1 MAENKNA
8 NPAAEPLAKSAQAA
22 HQIRGAIKTGK
33 AIAGAAKG
41 AAAGGPYGAIAGF
54 AWENR
59 KLIGKIIAA
68 TALVLA
74 IPILFILMLPSLI
87 FGDLS
92 STDVTDIMNNDSAI
106 VANVETAQTTI
117 NDCINQAHSDVLE
130 RINDDIASQP
140 EGTSSRVADNFAGSV
155 IMDTNMLIS
164 QYCASKDKWNEIN
177 VNDLKKIINDHRG
190 ELFTY
195 TVTTSTETSGETS
208 VTVYTY
214 TVQYVGNE
222 KFKEIFGLDEKKT
235 ELAYSYAENLTT
247 FLYGSSLIGGTAAV
261 SADVERY
268 SDKIQK
274 YAEQYGIPEFVA
286 VIKCVMMAESGGRGT
301 DVMQCSECPYN
312 ERFSNKPN
320 SITDVDYSIEIG
332 IKYLAECLKQ
342 AECSSPTD
350 MARLSLALQGYNYGN
365 GYIGWAQK
373 NYGGYSQANAQ
384 EFSTMMKA
392 KLGWSTYGNPNYV
405 SAVLK
410 YYLDTS
416 MSGGGSAGWGSPFP
430 GKDWKSVV
438 TSEFGYRI
446 DPVTGAKGTFHAG
459 IDIGYPTGTVI
470 SAVKEGTVTAA
481 NYYTGGYGY
490 HVIIDHG
497 GGYKTLYGHCSTLL
511 VRVGDKVTKGQAIA
525 KVGNTGKS
533 TGPHLHLNVYVN
545 GETQNPRNFIN

>member
-1 MAENKNA
+1 MAESNT
-8 NPAAEPLAKSAQAA
+8 NPAAEPILKSVQTA
-22 HQIRGAIKTGK
+22 HQIQGAVKTGK
-33 AIAGAAKG
+33 AIASMAKG
-41 AAAGGPYGAIAGF
+41 AAAGGPYGAIAGL

-59 KLIGKIIAA
+59 KTIAKA
-68 TALVLA
+68 VAAIALVLA

-92 STDVTDIMNNDSAI
+92 STEVSDVMNNDTAI
-106 VANVETAQTTI
+106 VANVETAQTVI
-117 NDCINQAHSDVLE
+117 NDCINQSHNDILSK
-130 RINDDIASQP
+130 INDEITSQP
-140 EGTSSRVADNFAGSV
+140 EGTTARIEDSFAGSV
-155 IMDTNMLIS
+155 IMDTNTLIS

-177 VNDLKKIINDHRG
+177 VNDLKKTINAHKS

-195 TVTTSTETSGETS
+195 TVTTSTESSGETS

-222 KFKEIFGLDEKKT
+222 KFKEVFGLDKEKT
-235 ELAYSYAENLTT
+235 QLAYNYAENLTT
-247 FLYGSSLIGGTAAV
+247 FLYGSALNGGTAAV
-261 SADVERY
+261 SEDVERY

-274 YAEQYGIPEFVA
+274 YAKQYGIEGFVA
-286 VIKCVMMAESGGRGT
+286 VIKCVMMAESGGRGA

-312 ERFSNKPN
+312 TKYSKKPN

-332 IKYLAECLKQ
+332 IKYFADCLKQ
-342 AECSSPTD
+342 ASCVSPTD

-384 EFSTMMKA
+384 EFSNKMKA

-416 MSGGGSAGWGSPFP
+416 VTGGGSDGWGSPFP

-438 TSEFGYRI
+438 TSEFGYRV
-446 DPVTGAKGTFHAG
+446 DPVTGKKGAFHAG
-459 IDIGYPTGTVI
+459 IDIGYPSGTVI

-481 NYYTGGYGY
+481 NYYTSGYGY

-497 GGYKTLYGHCSTLL
+497 NGYKTLYGHCSTLL
-511 VRVGDKVTKGQAIA
+511 VNVGDKVTKGQAVA
-525 KVGNTGKS
+525 KVGSTGKS

>member
-1 MAENKNA
+1 M
-8 NPAAEPLAKSAQAA
+8 
-22 HQIRGAIKTGK
+22 
-33 AIAGAAKG
+33 AKG
-41 AAAGGPYGAIAGF
+41 AAAGGPYGAIAGL

-59 KLIGKIIAA
+59 KVIAKA
-68 TALVLA
+68 AAAIALVLA

-92 STDVTDIMNNDSAI
+92 STEVSDVMNNDTAI
-106 VANVETAQTTI
+106 VANVETAQTVI
-117 NDCINQAHSDVLE
+117 NDCINQSHNDILSK
-130 RINDDIASQP
+130 INDEISSQP
-140 EGTSSRVADNFAGSV
+140 EGTTARIEDSFVGSV
-155 IMDTNMLIS
+155 IMDTNTLIS
-164 QYCASKDKWNEIN
+164 QYCASREKWNEIN
-177 VNDLKKIINDHRG
+177 VNDLKKTINAHKS

-195 TVTTSTETSGETS
+195 TVTTSTESSGETS

-222 KFKEIFGLDEKKT
+222 KFKEVFGLDEEKT
-235 ELAYSYAENLTT
+235 KLAYNYAENLTT
-247 FLYGSSLIGGTAAV
+247 FLYGSALNGGTAAV
-261 SADVERY
+261 SEDVERY

-274 YAEQYGIPEFVA
+274 YAQQYGIEGFVA
-286 VIKCVMMAESGGRGT
+286 VIKCVMMAESGGGGA

-312 ERFSNKPN
+312 TKYSKKPN

-332 IKYLAECLKQ
+332 IKYFADCLKQ
-342 AECSSPTD
+342 ASCTSPTD

-384 EFSTMMKA
+384 EFSNKMKA

-416 MSGGGSAGWGSPFP
+416 VTGGGSDGWGSPFP
-430 GKDWKSVV
+430 GKDWKIVV
-438 TSEFGYRI
+438 TSEFGYRV
-446 DPVTGAKGTFHAG
+446 DPVTGKKGAFHAG
-459 IDIGYPTGTVI
+459 IDIGYPAGTVI
-470 SAVKEGTVTAA
+470 SAVQEGTVTAA
-481 NYYTGGYGY
+481 NYYTSGYGY

-497 GGYKTLYGHCSTLL
+497 NGYKTLYGHCSTLL
-511 VRVGDKVTKGQAIA
+511 VNVGDKVTKGQAVA
-525 KVGNTGKS
+525 KVGSTGKS

>member
-1 MAENKNA
+1 MAESNTNS
-8 NPAAEPLAKSAQAA
+8 AAESVLKSVQAA
-22 HQIRGAIKTGK
+22 HQIQGAVKTGK
-33 AIAGAAKG
+33 AIAGMAKG
-41 AAAGGPYGAIAGF
+41 AAAGGPYGAIAGL

-59 KLIGKIIAA
+59 KVIAKA
-68 TALVLA
+68 AAAIALVLA

-92 STDVTDIMNNDSAI
+92 STEVSDVMNNDTAI
-106 VANVETAQTTI
+106 VANVETAQTVI
-117 NDCINQAHSDVLE
+117 NDCINQSHNDILSK
-130 RINDDIASQP
+130 INDEISSQP
-140 EGTSSRVADNFAGSV
+140 EGTTARIEDSFVGSV
-155 IMDTNMLIS
+155 IMDTNTLIS
-164 QYCASKDKWNEIN
+164 QYCASKEKWNEIN
-177 VNDLKKIINDHRG
+177 VNDLKKTINAHKS

-195 TVTTSTETSGETS
+195 TVTTSTESSGETS

-222 KFKEIFGLDEKKT
+222 KFKEVFGLDEEKT
-235 ELAYSYAENLTT
+235 QLAYNYAEHLTT
-247 FLYGSSLIGGTAAV
+247 FLYGSALNGGTAAV
-261 SADVERY
+261 SEDVERY

-274 YAEQYGIPEFVA
+274 YAQQYGIEGFVA
-286 VIKCVMMAESGGRGT
+286 VIKCVMMAESGGRGA

-312 ERFSNKPN
+312 TKYSKKPN

-332 IKYLAECLKQ
+332 IKYFADCLKQ
-342 AECSSPTD
+342 ASCTSPTD

-384 EFSTMMKA
+384 EFSNKMKA

-416 MSGGGSAGWGSPFP
+416 VTGGGSDGWGSPFP

-438 TSEFGYRI
+438 TSEFGYRV
-446 DPVTGAKGTFHAG
+446 DPVTGKKGAFHAG
-459 IDIGYPTGTVI
+459 IDIGYPAGTVI

-481 NYYTGGYGY
+481 NYYTSGYGY

-497 GGYKTLYGHCSTLL
+497 NGYKTLYGHCSTLL
-511 VRVGDKVTKGQAIA
+511 VNVGDKVTKGQAVA
-525 KVGNTGKS
+525 KVGSTGKS

>member
-1 MAENKNA
+1 MAESNTNS
-8 NPAAEPLAKSAQAA
+8 AAESVLKSVQAA
-22 HQIRGAIKTGK
+22 HQIQGAVKTGK
-33 AIAGAAKG
+33 AIAGMAKG
-41 AAAGGPYGAIAGF
+41 AAAGGPYGAIAGL

-59 KLIGKIIAA
+59 KVIAKA
-68 TALVLA
+68 AAAIALVLA

-92 STDVTDIMNNDSAI
+92 STEVSDVMNNDTAI
-106 VANVETAQTTI
+106 VANVETAQTVI
-117 NDCINQAHSDVLE
+117 NDCINQSHNDILSK
-130 RINDDIASQP
+130 INDEISSQP
-140 EGTSSRVADNFAGSV
+140 EGTTARIEDSFVGSV
-155 IMDTNMLIS
+155 IMDTNTLIS
-164 QYCASKDKWNEIN
+164 QYCASKEKWNEIN
-177 VNDLKKIINDHRG
+177 VNDLKKTINAHKS

-195 TVTTSTETSGETS
+195 PVTTSTESSGETS

-222 KFKEIFGLDEKKT
+222 KFKEVFGLDEEKT
-235 ELAYSYAENLTT
+235 QLAYNYAENLTT
-247 FLYGSSLIGGTAAV
+247 FLYGSALNGGTAAV
-261 SADVERY
+261 SEDVERY

-274 YAEQYGIPEFVA
+274 YAQQYGIEGFVA
-286 VIKCVMMAESGGRGT
+286 VIKCVMMAESGGRGA

-312 ERFSNKPN
+312 TKYSKKPN

-332 IKYLAECLKQ
+332 IKYFADCLKQ
-342 AECSSPTD
+342 ASCTSPTD

-384 EFSTMMKA
+384 EFSNKMKA

-416 MSGGGSAGWGSPFP
+416 VTGGGSDGWGSPFP

-438 TSEFGYRI
+438 TSEFGYRV
-446 DPVTGAKGTFHAG
+446 DPVTGKKGAFHAG
-459 IDIGYPTGTVI
+459 IDIGYPAGTVI

-481 NYYTGGYGY
+481 NYYTSGYGY

-497 GGYKTLYGHCSTLL
+497 NGYKTLYGHCSTLL
-511 VRVGDKVTKGQAIA
+511 VNVGDKVTKGQAVA
-525 KVGNTGKS
+525 KVGSTGKS

>member
-1 MAENKNA
+1 MAESNTNS
-8 NPAAEPLAKSAQAA
+8 AAESVLKSVQAA
-22 HQIRGAIKTGK
+22 HQIQGAVKTGK
-33 AIAGAAKG
+33 AIAGMAKG
-41 AAAGGPYGAIAGF
+41 AAAGGPYGAIAGL

-59 KLIGKIIAA
+59 KVIAKA
-68 TALVLA
+68 AAAIALELA

-92 STDVTDIMNNDSAI
+92 STEVSDVMNNDTAI
-106 VANVETAQTTI
+106 VANVETAQTVI
-117 NDCINQAHSDVLE
+117 NDCINQSHNDILSK
-130 RINDDIASQP
+130 INDEISSQP
-140 EGTSSRVADNFAGSV
+140 EGTTARIEDSFVGSV
-155 IMDTNMLIS
+155 IMDTNTLIS
-164 QYCASKDKWNEIN
+164 QYCASKEKWNEIN
-177 VNDLKKIINDHRG
+177 VNDLKKTINAHKS

-195 TVTTSTETSGETS
+195 TVTTSTESSGETS

-222 KFKEIFGLDEKKT
+222 KFKEVFGLDEEKT
-235 ELAYSYAENLTT
+235 QLAYNYAENLTT
-247 FLYGSSLIGGTAAV
+247 FLYGSALNGGTAAV
-261 SADVERY
+261 SEDVERY

-274 YAEQYGIPEFVA
+274 YAQQYGIEGFVA
-286 VIKCVMMAESGGRGT
+286 VIKCVMMAESGGRGA

-312 ERFSNKPN
+312 TKYSKKPN

-332 IKYLAECLKQ
+332 IKYFADCLKQ
-342 AECSSPTD
+342 ASCTSPTD

-384 EFSTMMKA
+384 EFSNKMKA

-416 MSGGGSAGWGSPFP
+416 VTGGGSDGWGSPFP

-438 TSEFGYRI
+438 TSEFGYRV
-446 DPVTGAKGTFHAG
+446 DPVTGKKGAFHAG
-459 IDIGYPTGTVI
+459 IDIGYPAGTVI

-481 NYYTGGYGY
+481 NYYTSGYGY

-497 GGYKTLYGHCSTLL
+497 NGYKTLYGHCSTLL
-511 VRVGDKVTKGQAIA
+511 VNVGDKVTKGQAVA
-525 KVGNTGKS
+525 KVGSTGKS

>member
-1 MAENKNA
+1 MAESNTNS
-8 NPAAEPLAKSAQAA
+8 AAESVLKSVQAA
-22 HQIRGAIKTGK
+22 HQIQGAVKTGK
-33 AIAGAAKG
+33 AIAGMAKG
-41 AAAGGPYGAIAGF
+41 AAAGGPYGAIAGL

-59 KLIGKIIAA
+59 KVIAKA
-68 TALVLA
+68 AAAIALVLA

-92 STDVTDIMNNDSAI
+92 STEVSDVMNNDTAI
-106 VANVETAQTTI
+106 VANVETAQTVI
-117 NDCINQAHSDVLE
+117 NDCINQSHNDILSK
-130 RINDDIASQP
+130 INDEISSQP
-140 EGTSSRVADNFAGSV
+140 EGTTARIEDSFVGSV
-155 IMDTNMLIS
+155 IMDTNTLIS
-164 QYCASKDKWNEIN
+164 QYCASKEKWNEIN
-177 VNDLKKIINDHRG
+177 VNDLKKTINAHKS

-195 TVTTSTETSGETS
+195 TVTTSTESSGETS

-222 KFKEIFGLDEKKT
+222 KFKEVFGLDEEKT
-235 ELAYSYAENLTT
+235 QLAYNYAENLTT
-247 FLYGSSLIGGTAAV
+247 FLYGSALNGGTAAV
-261 SADVERY
+261 SEDVERY

-274 YAEQYGIPEFVA
+274 YAQQYGIEGFVA
-286 VIKCVMMAESGGRGT
+286 VIKCVMMAESGGRGAE
-301 DVMQCSECPYN
+301 VMQCSECPYN
-312 ERFSNKPN
+312 TKYSKKPN

-332 IKYLAECLKQ
+332 IKYFADCLKQ
-342 AECSSPTD
+342 ASCTSPTD

-384 EFSTMMKA
+384 EFSNKMKA

-416 MSGGGSAGWGSPFP
+416 VTGGGSDGWGSPFP

-438 TSEFGYRI
+438 TSEFGYRV
-446 DPVTGAKGTFHAG
+446 DPVTGKKGAFHAG
-459 IDIGYPTGTVI
+459 VDIGYPAGTVI

-481 NYYTGGYGY
+481 NYYTSGYGY

-497 GGYKTLYGHCSTLL
+497 NSYKTLYGHCSTLL
-511 VRVGDKVTKGQAIA
+511 VNVGDKVTKGQAVA
-525 KVGNTGKS
+525 KVGSTGKS

>member
-1 MAENKNA
+1 MAESNTNS
-8 NPAAEPLAKSAQAA
+8 AAESVLKSVQAA
-22 HQIRGAIKTGK
+22 HQIQGAVKTGK
-33 AIAGAAKG
+33 AIAGMAKG
-41 AAAGGPYGAIAGF
+41 AAAGGPYGAIAGL

-59 KLIGKIIAA
+59 KVIAKA
-68 TALVLA
+68 AAAIALVLA

-92 STDVTDIMNNDSAI
+92 STEVSDVMNNDTAI
-106 VANVETAQTTI
+106 VANVETAQTVI
-117 NDCINQAHSDVLE
+117 NDCINQSHNDILSK
-130 RINDDIASQP
+130 INDEISSQP
-140 EGTSSRVADNFAGSV
+140 EGTTARIEDSFVGSV
-155 IMDTNMLIS
+155 IMDTNTLIS
-164 QYCASKDKWNEIN
+164 QYCASKEKWNEIN
-177 VNDLKKIINDHRG
+177 VNDLKKTINAHKS

-195 TVTTSTETSGETS
+195 TVTTSTESSGETS

-222 KFKEIFGLDEKKT
+222 KFKEVFGLDEEKT
-235 ELAYSYAENLTT
+235 QLAYNYAENLTT
-247 FLYGSSLIGGTAAV
+247 FLYGSALNGGTAAV
-261 SADVERY
+261 SEDVERY

-274 YAEQYGIPEFVA
+274 YAQQYGIEGFVA
-286 VIKCVMMAESGGRGT
+286 VIKCVMMAESGGRGA

-312 ERFSNKPN
+312 TKYSKKPN

-332 IKYLAECLKQ
+332 IKYFADCLKQ
-342 AECSSPTD
+342 ASCTSPTD

-384 EFSTMMKA
+384 EFSNKMKA

-416 MSGGGSAGWGSPFP
+416 VTGGGSDGWGSPFP

-438 TSEFGYRI
+438 TSEFGYRV
-446 DPVTGAKGTFHAG
+446 DPVTGKKGAFHAG
-459 IDIGYPTGTVI
+459 IDIGYPAGTVI

-481 NYYTGGYGY
+481 NYYTSGYGY

-497 GGYKTLYGHCSTLL
+497 NGYKTLYGHCSTLL
-511 VRVGDKVTKGQAIA
+511 VNVGDKVTKGQAVA
-525 KVGNTGKS
+525 KVGSTGKS

>member
-1 MAENKNA
+1 MAESNTNS
-8 NPAAEPLAKSAQAA
+8 AAESVLKSVQAA
-22 HQIRGAIKTGK
+22 HQIQGAVKTGK
-33 AIAGAAKG
+33 AIAGMAKG
-41 AAAGGPYGAIAGF
+41 AAAGGPYGAIAGL

-59 KLIGKIIAA
+59 KVIAKA
-68 TALVLA
+68 AAAIALELA

-92 STDVTDIMNNDSAI
+92 STEVSDVMNNDTAI
-106 VANVETAQTTI
+106 VANVETAQTVI
-117 NDCINQAHSDVLE
+117 NDCINQSHNDILSK
-130 RINDDIASQP
+130 INDEISSQP
-140 EGTSSRVADNFAGSV
+140 ERTTARIEDSFVGSV
-155 IMDTNMLIS
+155 IMDTNTLIS
-164 QYCASKDKWNEIN
+164 QYCASKEKWNEIN
-177 VNDLKKIINDHRG
+177 VNDLKKTINAHKS

-195 TVTTSTETSGETS
+195 TVTTSTESSGETS

-222 KFKEIFGLDEKKT
+222 KFKEVFGLDEEKT
-235 ELAYSYAENLTT
+235 QLAYNYAENLTT
-247 FLYGSSLIGGTAAV
+247 FLYGSALNGGTAAV
-261 SADVERY
+261 SEDVERY

-274 YAEQYGIPEFVA
+274 YAQQYGIEGFVA
-286 VIKCVMMAESGGRGT
+286 VIKCVMMAESGGRGA

-312 ERFSNKPN
+312 TKYSKKPN

-332 IKYLAECLKQ
+332 IKYFADCLKQ
-342 AECSSPTD
+342 ASCTSPTD

-373 NYGGYSQANAQ
+373 SYGGYSQANAQ
-384 EFSTMMKA
+384 EFSNKMKA

-416 MSGGGSAGWGSPFP
+416 VTGGSDGWGSPFP

-438 TSEFGYRI
+438 TSEFGYRV
-446 DPVTGAKGTFHAG
+446 DPVTGKKGAFHAG
-459 IDIGYPTGTVI
+459 IDIGYPAGTVI

-481 NYYTGGYGY
+481 NYYTSGYGY

-497 GGYKTLYGHCSTLL
+497 NGYKTLYGHCSTLL
-511 VRVGDKVTKGQAIA
+511 VNVGDKVTKGQAVA
-525 KVGNTGKS
+525 KVGSTGKS

>member
-1 MAENKNA
+1 MAEDKKV
-8 NPAAEPLAKSAQAA
+8 NPVAEPLAKSAQAA
-22 HQIRGAIKTGK
+22 NYVKGAVKTGK
-33 AIAGAAKG
+33 AIAAAAKG

-59 KLIGKIIAA
+59 KLIGKAIAA
-68 TALVLA
+68 SCLVLA

-92 STDVTDIMNNDSAI
+92 STDATDIMNNDAAI

-117 NDCINQAHSDVLE
+117 NDCINQAHSDVLA
-130 RINDDIASQP
+130 RINNEISSQP
-140 EGTSSRVADNFAGSV
+140 EGTSSRIADNFAGSV

-177 VNDLKKIINDHRG
+177 VNDLKKIINKHSG

-195 TVTTSTETSGETS
+195 TVTVSSETSGETT

-222 KFKEIFGLDEKKT
+222 KFKEVFGLDEEKT

-247 FLYGSSLIGGTAAV
+247 FLYGSSLVGGTAAV

-274 YAEQYGIPEFVA
+274 YAEQYGIPEFVS

-312 ERFSNKPN
+312 ERFSNSPN

-373 NYGGYSQANAQ
+373 KYGGYSQANAQ

-430 GKDWKSVV
+430 GRDWKSVV
-438 TSEFGYRI
+438 TSEFGYRT

-459 IDIGYPTGTVI
+459 IDIGLPTGTVI

-511 VRVGDKVTKGQAIA
+511 VNVGDRVTKGQAIA

>member
-1 MAENKNA
+1 MAESNTNS
-8 NPAAEPLAKSAQAA
+8 AAESVLKSVQAA
-22 HQIRGAIKTGK
+22 HQIQGAVKTGK
-33 AIAGAAKG
+33 AIAGMAKG
-41 AAAGGPYGAIAGF
+41 AAAGGPYGAIAGL

-59 KLIGKIIAA
+59 KVIAKA
-68 TALVLA
+68 AAAIALVLA

-92 STDVTDIMNNDSAI
+92 STEVSDVMNNDTAI
-106 VANVETAQTTI
+106 VANVETAQTVI
-117 NDCINQAHSDVLE
+117 NDCINQSHNDILSK
-130 RINDDIASQP
+130 INDEISSQL
-140 EGTSSRVADNFAGSV
+140 EGTTARIEDSFVGSV
-155 IMDTNMLIS
+155 IMDTNTLIS
-164 QYCASKDKWNEIN
+164 QYCASKEKWNEIN
-177 VNDLKKIINDHRG
+177 VNDLKKTINAHKS

-195 TVTTSTETSGETS
+195 TVTTSTESSGETS

-222 KFKEIFGLDEKKT
+222 KFKEVFGLDEEKT
-235 ELAYSYAENLTT
+235 QLAYNYAENLTT
-247 FLYGSSLIGGTAAV
+247 FLYGSALNGGTAAV
-261 SADVERY
+261 SEDVERY

-274 YAEQYGIPEFVA
+274 YAQQYGIEGFVA
-286 VIKCVMMAESGGRGT
+286 VIKCVMMAESGGRGA

-312 ERFSNKPN
+312 TKYSKKPN

-332 IKYLAECLKQ
+332 IKYFADCLKQ
-342 AECSSPTD
+342 ASCTSPTD

-384 EFSTMMKA
+384 EFSNKMKA

-416 MSGGGSAGWGSPFP
+416 VTGGGSDGWGSPFP

-438 TSEFGYRI
+438 TSEFGYRV
-446 DPVTGAKGTFHAG
+446 DPVTGKKGAFHAG
-459 IDIGYPTGTVI
+459 IDIGYPAGTVI

-481 NYYTGGYGY
+481 NYYTSGYGY

-497 GGYKTLYGHCSTLL
+497 NGYKTLYGHCSTLL
-511 VRVGDKVTKGQAIA
+511 VNVGDKVTKGQAVA
-525 KVGNTGKS
+525 KVGSTGKS

>member
-59 KLIGKIIAA
+59 KLIGKIIAVA
-68 TALVLA
+68 
-74 IPILFILMLPSLI
+74 
-87 FGDLS
+87 S
-92 STDVTDIMNNDSAI
+92 SARRNVSA
-106 VANVETAQTTI
+106 I

-222 KFKEIFGLDEKKT
+222 KFKEIFGLDKKKT

-274 YAEQYGIPEFVA
+274 YAEQYF
-286 VIKCVMMAESGGRGT
+286 
-301 DVMQCSECPYN
+301 Q
-312 ERFSNKPN
+312 
-320 SITDVDYSIEIG
+320 
-332 IKYLAECLKQ
+332 L
-342 AECSSPTD
+342 
-350 MARLSLALQGYNYGN
+350 
-365 GYIGWAQK
+365 
-373 NYGGYSQANAQ
+373 
-384 EFSTMMKA
+384 
-392 KLGWSTYGNPNYV
+392 
-405 SAVLK
+405 
-410 YYLDTS
+410 
-416 MSGGGSAGWGSPFP
+416 
-430 GKDWKSVV
+430 
-438 TSEFGYRI
+438 
-446 DPVTGAKGTFHAG
+446 
-459 IDIGYPTGTVI
+459 
-470 SAVKEGTVTAA
+470 
-481 NYYTGGYGY
+481 
-490 HVIIDHG
+490 
-497 GGYKTLYGHCSTLL
+497 
-511 VRVGDKVTKGQAIA
+511 
-525 KVGNTGKS
+525 
-533 TGPHLHLNVYVN
+533 
-545 GETQNPRNFIN
+545 

>member
-1 MAENKNA
+1 MAESNTNS
-8 NPAAEPLAKSAQAA
+8 AAESVLKSVQAA
-22 HQIRGAIKTGK
+22 HQIQGAVKTGK
-33 AIAGAAKG
+33 AIAGMAKG
-41 AAAGGPYGAIAGF
+41 AAAGGPYGAIAGL
-54 AWENR
+54 ALENR
-59 KLIGKIIAA
+59 KVIAKTA
-68 TALVLA
+68 AAIALVLA

-92 STDVTDIMNNDSAI
+92 STEVSDVMNNDTAI
-106 VANVETAQTTI
+106 VANVETAQTVI
-117 NDCINQAHSDVLE
+117 NDCINQSHNDILSK
-130 RINDDIASQP
+130 INDEISSQP
-140 EGTSSRVADNFAGSV
+140 EGTTARIEDSFVGSV
-155 IMDTNMLIS
+155 IMDTNTLIS
-164 QYCASKDKWNEIN
+164 QYCASKEKWNEIN
-177 VNDLKKIINDHRG
+177 VNDLKKTINAHKS

-195 TVTTSTETSGETS
+195 TVTTSTESSGETS

-222 KFKEIFGLDEKKT
+222 KFKEVFGLDEEKT
-235 ELAYSYAENLTT
+235 QLAYNYAENLTT
-247 FLYGSSLIGGTAAV
+247 FLYGSALNGGTAAV
-261 SADVERY
+261 SEDVERY

-274 YAEQYGIPEFVA
+274 YAQQYGIEGFVA
-286 VIKCVMMAESGGRGT
+286 VIKCVMMAESGGRGA

-312 ERFSNKPN
+312 TKYSKKPN

-332 IKYLAECLKQ
+332 IKYFADCLKQ
-342 AECSSPTD
+342 ASCTSPTD

-384 EFSTMMKA
+384 EFSNKMKA

-416 MSGGGSAGWGSPFP
+416 VTGGGSDGWGSPFP

-438 TSEFGYRI
+438 TSEFGYRV
-446 DPVTGAKGTFHAG
+446 DPVTGKKGAFHAG
-459 IDIGYPTGTVI
+459 IDIGYPAGTVI

-481 NYYTGGYGY
+481 NYYTSGYGY

-497 GGYKTLYGHCSTLL
+497 NGYKTLYGHCSTLL
-511 VRVGDKVTKGQAIA
+511 VNVGDKVTKGQAVA
-525 KVGNTGKS
+525 KVGSTGKS

>member
-1 MAENKNA
+1 MAEDKKV
-8 NPAAEPLAKSAQAA
+8 NPVAEPLAKSAQAA
-22 HQIRGAIKTGK
+22 NYVKGAVKTGK

-41 AAAGGPYGAIAGF
+41 AATGGPYGAIAGF

-92 STDVTDIMNNDSAI
+92 STDATDIMNNDAAI
-106 VANVETAQTTI
+106 IANVETAQMTI
-117 NDCINQAHSDVLE
+117 NDCINQAHSDVLAK
-130 RINDDIASQP
+130 INDEISSQP
-140 EGTSSRVADNFAGSV
+140 EGTSSRIADNFAGSV
-155 IMDTNMLIS
+155 IMDTNTLIS

-195 TVTTSTETSGETS
+195 TVTTSTENSGETS

-438 TSEFGYRI
+438 TSEFGYRV

-459 IDIGYPTGTVI
+459 IDIGYPSGTVI

-481 NYYTGGYGY
+481 NYYTSGYGY

>member
-1 MAENKNA
+1 MAESNTNS
-8 NPAAEPLAKSAQAA
+8 AAESVLKSVQAA
-22 HQIRGAIKTGK
+22 HQIQGAVKTGK
-33 AIAGAAKG
+33 AIAGMAKG
-41 AAAGGPYGAIAGF
+41 AAAGGPYGAIAGL

-59 KLIGKIIAA
+59 KVIAKA
-68 TALVLA
+68 AAAIALVLA

-92 STDVTDIMNNDSAI
+92 STEVSDVMNNDTAI
-106 VANVETAQTTI
+106 VANVETAQTVI
-117 NDCINQAHSDVLE
+117 NDCINQSHNDILSK
-130 RINDDIASQP
+130 INDEISSQP
-140 EGTSSRVADNFAGSV
+140 EGTTARIEDSFVGSV
-155 IMDTNMLIS
+155 IMDTNTLIS
-164 QYCASKDKWNEIN
+164 QYCASKEKWNEIN
-177 VNDLKKIINDHRG
+177 VNDLKKTINAHKS

-195 TVTTSTETSGETS
+195 TVTTNTESSGETS

-222 KFKEIFGLDEKKT
+222 KFKEVFGLDEEKT
-235 ELAYSYAENLTT
+235 QLAYNYAENLTT
-247 FLYGSSLIGGTAAV
+247 FLYGSALNGGTAAV
-261 SADVERY
+261 SEDVERY

-274 YAEQYGIPEFVA
+274 YAQQYGIEGFVA
-286 VIKCVMMAESGGRGT
+286 VIKCVMMAESGGRGA

-312 ERFSNKPN
+312 TKYSKKPN

-332 IKYLAECLKQ
+332 IKYFADCLKQ
-342 AECSSPTD
+342 ASCTSPTD

-384 EFSTMMKA
+384 EFSNKMKA

-416 MSGGGSAGWGSPFP
+416 VTGGGSDGWGSPFP

-438 TSEFGYRI
+438 TSEFGYRV
-446 DPVTGAKGTFHAG
+446 DPVTGKKGAFHAG
-459 IDIGYPTGTVI
+459 IDIGYPAGTVI

-481 NYYTGGYGY
+481 NYYTSGYGY

-497 GGYKTLYGHCSTLL
+497 NGYKTLYGHCSTLL
-511 VRVGDKVTKGQAIA
+511 VNVGDKVTKGQAVA
-525 KVGNTGKS
+525 KVGSTGKS

>member
-1 MAENKNA
+1 MAESNT
-8 NPAAEPLAKSAQAA
+8 NPAAEPILKSIQTA
-22 HQIRGAIKTGK
+22 HQIQGAVKTGK
-33 AIAGAAKG
+33 AIAGMAKG
-41 AAAGGPYGAIAGF
+41 AAAGGPYGAIAGL

-59 KLIGKIIAA
+59 KTIAKA
-68 TALVLA
+68 VAAIALVLA

-92 STDVTDIMNNDSAI
+92 STEVSDVMNNDTAI
-106 VANVETAQTTI
+106 VANVETAQTVI
-117 NDCINQAHSDVLE
+117 NDCINQSHNDILSK
-130 RINDDIASQP
+130 INDEISSQP
-140 EGTSSRVADNFAGSV
+140 EGTTARIEDSFAGSV
-155 IMDTNMLIS
+155 IMDTNTLIS

-177 VNDLKKIINDHRG
+177 VNDLKKTINAHKS

-195 TVTTSTETSGETS
+195 TVTTSTESSGETS
-208 VTVYTY
+208 ATVYTY

-222 KFKEIFGLDEKKT
+222 KFKEVFGLDKEKT
-235 ELAYSYAENLTT
+235 QLAYNYAENLTT
-247 FLYGSSLIGGTAAV
+247 FLYGSALNGGTAAV
-261 SADVERY
+261 SEDVERY

-274 YAEQYGIPEFVA
+274 YAKQYGIEGFVA
-286 VIKCVMMAESGGRGT
+286 VIKCVMMAESGGRGA

-312 ERFSNKPN
+312 TKYSKKPN

-332 IKYLAECLKQ
+332 IKYFADCLKQ
-342 AECSSPTD
+342 ASCVSPTD

-384 EFSTMMKA
+384 EFSNKMKA

-416 MSGGGSAGWGSPFP
+416 VTGGGSDGWGSPFP

-438 TSEFGYRI
+438 TSEFGYRV
-446 DPVTGAKGTFHAG
+446 DPVTGKKGAFHAG
-459 IDIGYPTGTVI
+459 IDIGYPSGTVI

-481 NYYTGGYGY
+481 NYYTSGYGY

-497 GGYKTLYGHCSTLL
+497 NGYKTLYVHCSTLL
-511 VRVGDKVTKGQAIA
+511 VNVGDKVTKGQAVA
-525 KVGNTGKS
+525 KVGSTGKS

>member
-1 MAENKNA
+1 MADNKNVK
-8 NPAAEPLAKSAQAA
+8 PVAEPLAKSAQAA
-22 HQIRGAIKTGK
+22 HYVKGAVKTGK

-59 KLIGKIIAA
+59 KLIGKAIAA
-68 TALVLA
+68 SCLVLA

-92 STDVTDIMNNDSAI
+92 STDASDIMNNDAAI

-117 NDCINQAHSDVLE
+117 NDCINQAHSDVLA
-130 RINDDIASQP
+130 RINDEISSQP
-140 EGTSSRVADNFAGSV
+140 EGTSSRIADNFAGSV
-155 IMDTNMLIS
+155 IMDTNTLIS

-195 TVTTSTETSGETS
+195 MVTTSTETSGETT

-274 YAEQYGIPEFVA
+274 YAEQYGIPEFA
-286 VIKCVMMAESGGRGT
+286 SVIKCVMMAESGGRGT

-481 NYYTGGYGY
+481 NYYTSGYGY

>member
-1 MAENKNA
+1 MAESNTNS
-8 NPAAEPLAKSAQAA
+8 AAESVLKSVQAA
-22 HQIRGAIKTGK
+22 HQIQGAVKTGK
-33 AIAGAAKG
+33 AIAGMAKG
-41 AAAGGPYGAIAGF
+41 AAAGGPYGAIAGL

-59 KLIGKIIAA
+59 KVIAKA
-68 TALVLA
+68 AAAIALVLA

-92 STDVTDIMNNDSAI
+92 STEVSDVMNNDTAI
-106 VANVETAQTTI
+106 VANVETAQTVI
-117 NDCINQAHSDVLE
+117 NDCINQSHNDILSK
-130 RINDDIASQP
+130 INDEISSQP
-140 EGTSSRVADNFAGSV
+140 EGTTARIEDSFVGSV
-155 IMDTNMLIS
+155 IMDTNTLIS
-164 QYCASKDKWNEIN
+164 QYCASKEKWNEIN
-177 VNDLKKIINDHRG
+177 VNDLKKTINAHKS

-195 TVTTSTETSGETS
+195 TVTTSTESSGETS

-222 KFKEIFGLDEKKT
+222 KFKEVFGLDEEKT
-235 ELAYSYAENLTT
+235 QLAYNYAENLTT
-247 FLYGSSLIGGTAAV
+247 FLYGSALNGGTAAV
-261 SADVERY
+261 SEDVERY

-274 YAEQYGIPEFVA
+274 YAQQYGIEGFVA
-286 VIKCVMMAESGGRGT
+286 VIKCVMMAESGGRGA

-312 ERFSNKPN
+312 TKYSKKPN

-332 IKYLAECLKQ
+332 IKYFADCLKQ
-342 AECSSPTD
+342 ASCTSPTD

-384 EFSTMMKA
+384 EFSNKMKA

-416 MSGGGSAGWGSPFP
+416 VTGGGSDGWGSPFP

-438 TSEFGYRI
+438 TSEFGYRV
-446 DPVTGAKGTFHAG
+446 DPVTGKKGAFHAG
-459 IDIGYPTGTVI
+459 IDIGYPAGTVI
-470 SAVKEGTVTAA
+470 SAVKEGTVTAV
-481 NYYTGGYGY
+481 NYYTSGYGY

-497 GGYKTLYGHCSTLL
+497 NGYKTLYGHCSTLL
-511 VRVGDKVTKGQAIA
+511 VNVGDKVTKGQAVA
-525 KVGNTGKS
+525 KVGSTGKS

>member
-1 MAENKNA
+1 MAESNTNS
-8 NPAAEPLAKSAQAA
+8 AAESVLKSVQAA
-22 HQIRGAIKTGK
+22 HQIQGAVKTGK
-33 AIAGAAKG
+33 AIAGMAKG
-41 AAAGGPYGAIAGF
+41 AAAGGPYGAIAGL

-59 KLIGKIIAA
+59 KVIAKA
-68 TALVLA
+68 AAAIALVLA

-92 STDVTDIMNNDSAI
+92 STEVSDVMNNDTAI
-106 VANVETAQTTI
+106 VANVETAQTVI
-117 NDCINQAHSDVLE
+117 NDCINQSHNDILSK
-130 RINDDIASQP
+130 INDEISSQP
-140 EGTSSRVADNFAGSV
+140 EGTTARIEDSFVGSV
-155 IMDTNMLIS
+155 IMDTNTLIS
-164 QYCASKDKWNEIN
+164 QYCASKEKWNEIN
-177 VNDLKKIINDHRG
+177 VNDLKKTINAHKS

-195 TVTTSTETSGETS
+195 TVTTSTESSGETS

-222 KFKEIFGLDEKKT
+222 KFKEVFGLDEEKT
-235 ELAYSYAENLTT
+235 QLAYNYAENLTT
-247 FLYGSSLIGGTAAV
+247 FLYGSALNGGTAAV
-261 SADVERY
+261 SEDVERY

-274 YAEQYGIPEFVA
+274 YAQQYGIEGFVA
-286 VIKCVMMAESGGRGT
+286 VIKCVMMAESGGKGS

-312 ERFSNKPN
+312 TKYSKKPN

-332 IKYLAECLKQ
+332 IKYFADCLKQ
-342 AECSSPTD
+342 ASCTSPTD

-384 EFSTMMKA
+384 EFSNKMKA

-416 MSGGGSAGWGSPFP
+416 VTGGGSDGWGSPFP

-438 TSEFGYRI
+438 TSEFGYRV
-446 DPVTGAKGTFHAG
+446 DPVTGKKGAFHAG
-459 IDIGYPTGTVI
+459 IDIGYPSGTVI

-481 NYYTGGYGY
+481 NYYTSGYGY

-497 GGYKTLYGHCSTLL
+497 NGYKTLYGHCSTLL
-511 VRVGDKVTKGQAIA
+511 VNVGDKVTKGQAVA
-525 KVGNTGKS
+525 KVGSTGKS

>member
-1 MAENKNA
+1 MAESNTNS
-8 NPAAEPLAKSAQAA
+8 AAESVLKSVQAA
-22 HQIRGAIKTGK
+22 HQIQGAVKTGK
-33 AIAGAAKG
+33 AIAGMAKG
-41 AAAGGPYGAIAGF
+41 AAAGGPYGAIAGL

-59 KLIGKIIAA
+59 KVIAKA
-68 TALVLA
+68 AAAIALVLA

-92 STDVTDIMNNDSAI
+92 STEVSDVMNNDTAI
-106 VANVETAQTTI
+106 VANVETAQTVI
-117 NDCINQAHSDVLE
+117 NDCINQSHNDILSK
-130 RINDDIASQP
+130 INDEISSQP
-140 EGTSSRVADNFAGSV
+140 EGTTARIEDSFVGSV
-155 IMDTNMLIS
+155 IMDTNTLIS
-164 QYCASKDKWNEIN
+164 QYCASKEKWNEIN
-177 VNDLKKIINDHRG
+177 VNDLKKTINAHKS

-195 TVTTSTETSGETS
+195 TLTTSTESSGETS

-222 KFKEIFGLDEKKT
+222 KFKEVFGLDEEKT
-235 ELAYSYAENLTT
+235 QLAYNYAENLTT
-247 FLYGSSLIGGTAAV
+247 FLYGSALNGGTAAV
-261 SADVERY
+261 SEDVERY

-274 YAEQYGIPEFVA
+274 YAQQYGIEGFVA
-286 VIKCVMMAESGGRGT
+286 VIKCVMMAESGGRGA

-312 ERFSNKPN
+312 TKYSKKPN

-332 IKYLAECLKQ
+332 IKYFADCLKQ
-342 AECSSPTD
+342 ASCTSPTD

-384 EFSTMMKA
+384 EFSNKMKA

-416 MSGGGSAGWGSPFP
+416 VTGGGSDGWGSPFP

-438 TSEFGYRI
+438 TSEFGYRV
-446 DPVTGAKGTFHAG
+446 DPVTGKKGAFHAG
-459 IDIGYPTGTVI
+459 IDIGYPAGTVI

-481 NYYTGGYGY
+481 NYYTSGYGY

-497 GGYKTLYGHCSTLL
+497 NGYKTLYGHCSTLL
-511 VRVGDKVTKGQAIA
+511 VNVGDKVTKGQAVA
-525 KVGNTGKS
+525 KVGSTGKS

>member
-1 MAENKNA
+1 MAESNTNSA
-8 NPAAEPLAKSAQAA
+8 AKSVLKSVQAA
-22 HQIRGAIKTGK
+22 HQIQGAVKTGK
-33 AIAGAAKG
+33 AIAGMAKG
-41 AAAGGPYGAIAGF
+41 AAAGGPYGAIAGL

-59 KLIGKIIAA
+59 KVIAKA
-68 TALVLA
+68 AAAIALVLA
-74 IPILFILMLPSLI
+74 ISILFILMLPSLI

-92 STDVTDIMNNDSAI
+92 STDVSDVMNNDTAI
-106 VANVETAQTTI
+106 VANVETAQTVI
-117 NDCINQAHSDVLE
+117 NDCINQSHNDILSK
-130 RINDDIASQP
+130 INDEISSQP
-140 EGTSSRVADNFAGSV
+140 EGTTARIEDSFVGSV
-155 IMDTNMLIS
+155 IMDTNTLIS
-164 QYCASKDKWNEIN
+164 QYCASKEKWNEIN
-177 VNDLKKIINDHRG
+177 VNDLKKTINAHKS

-195 TVTTSTETSGETS
+195 TVTTSTESSGETS

-222 KFKEIFGLDEKKT
+222 KFKEVFGLDEEKT
-235 ELAYSYAENLTT
+235 QLAYNYAENLTT
-247 FLYGSSLIGGTAAV
+247 FLYGSALNGGTAAV
-261 SADVERY
+261 SEDVERY

-274 YAEQYGIPEFVA
+274 YAQQYGIEGFVA
-286 VIKCVMMAESGGRGT
+286 VIKCVMMAESGGRGA

-312 ERFSNKPN
+312 TKYSKKPN

-332 IKYLAECLKQ
+332 IKYFADCLKQ
-342 AECSSPTD
+342 ASCTSPTD

-384 EFSTMMKA
+384 EFSNKMKA

-416 MSGGGSAGWGSPFP
+416 VTGGGSDGWGSPFP

-438 TSEFGYRI
+438 TSEFGYRV
-446 DPVTGAKGTFHAG
+446 DPVTGKKGAFHAG
-459 IDIGYPTGTVI
+459 IDIGYPAGTVI

-481 NYYTGGYGY
+481 NYYTSGYGY

-497 GGYKTLYGHCSTLL
+497 NGYKTLYGHCSTLL
-511 VRVGDKVTKGQAIA
+511 VNVGDKVTKGQAVA
-525 KVGNTGKS
+525 KVGSTGKS